1 MEEKIIEQ
9 AIDALKNQKRPELIE
24 CPVYGQYSNTLKT
37 FLYDDSQRHYDY
49 QEELPEDKEVRSVK
63 AFAKIIA
70 EELRRR
76 NNLTGNMATVRINLS
91 GGEFIP
97 DDNFGQTKIEF
108 DRLNSQQ
115 WKLIKSGINT
125 RMNHKQFLL
134 FLQGLKP
141 SIEYFADVFRSYA
154 TLRMIGKT
162 ELTSNPIFT
171 EDGQNSGYVCSYK
184 LEDGTTG
191 EEKFPTGFVANV
203 QFAKAGD
210 KSYDI
215 PIDLLFTRNEDD
227 EIEIEVLC
235 PEFENIEEQA
245 IIDEANY
252 IVEETKDY
260 SELLVLSDF

>member
-1 MEEKIIEQ
+1 MEEKIMEQ
-9 AIDALKNQKRPELIE
+9 AIDALKNQKRPELVE
-24 CPVYGQYSNTLKT
+24 CPVYGQYSLEYRT
-37 FLYDDSQRHYDY
+37 FMYNDNHSQYEAKKSYPSNKR
-49 QEELPEDKEVRSVK
+49 VRSVK

-76 NNLTGNMATVRINLS
+76 ENATGDRSTVCINMS

-97 DDNFGQTKIEF
+97 DDNFGGTSITFE
-108 DRLNSQQ
+108 RLNSQQ

-141 SIEYFADVFRSYA
+141 SISCFADVFRDFA

-171 EDGQNSGYVCSYK
+171 EDGQNSGYTCSYK

-191 EEKFPTGFVANV
+191 EDKFPTGFMAEV

-210 KSYDI
+210 KVYQI
-215 PIDLLFTRNEDD
+215 PIDLLFTRNEFN

-245 IIDEANY
+245 IIDEAAY
-252 IVEETKDY
+252 VKEQTSSY

>member
-9 AIDALKNQKRPELIE
+9 AIDALKNQKRPEMIS
-24 CPVYGQYSNTLKT
+24 CPVYGQYSTLPT
-37 FLYDDSQRHYDY
+37 VFMYNDSTKQYEMRKS
-49 QEELPEDKEVRSVK
+49 QPKDKRVRSVK

-76 NNLTGNMATVRINLS
+76 ENSLGDKSTVCINMQ

-97 DDNFGQTKIEF
+97 DDDFGYSSISFE
-108 DRLNSQQ
+108 RLNSQQ

-125 RMNHKQFLL
+125 IMNHREFLL

-141 SIEYFADVFRSYA
+141 SIEYFADVFKSYA
-154 TLRMIGKT
+154 TLRMIGRT
-162 ELTSNPIFT
+162 ELTSNPVFT
-171 EDGQNSGYVCSYK
+171 EDGQNSGYTCSYK

-210 KSYDI
+210 KSYNI
-215 PIDLLFTRNEDD
+215 PIDLLFSRNEDD

-235 PEFENIEEQA
+235 PEFENIEERA
-245 IIDEANY
+245 IIDEAEY
-252 IVEETKDY
+252 IKQQTSGY
-260 SELLVLSDF
+260 SNLLVLSDF

>member
-24 CPVYGQYSNTLKT
+24 CPVYGQYSANPIT
-37 FLYDDSQRHYDY
+37 FMYNDDRKQYEMRKSQ
-49 QEELPEDKEVRSVK
+49 PSDKRVRSVK

-76 NNLTGNMATVRINLS
+76 ENSSGDKSTVSINLS

-97 DDNFGQTKIEF
+97 DDDYGYSKITFE
-108 DRLNSQQ
+108 RLNSQQ

-125 RMNHKQFLL
+125 RMDHKQFLL

-154 TLRMIGKT
+154 TLRMIGRT
-162 ELTSNPIFT
+162 ELTSNPVFT
-171 EDGQNSGYVCSYK
+171 EDGQNSGYTCSYK

-191 EEKFPTGFVANV
+191 EEKFPTGFVATV

-245 IIDEANY
+245 IIDEADFIKEQTKNY
-252 IVEETKDY
+252 TD
-260 SELLVLSDF
+260 LLVLSDF

>member
-9 AIDALKNQKRPELIE
+9 AIDALKNQKRPEMID
-24 CPVYGQYSNTLKT
+24 CPIYGQYSSELRT
-37 FLYDDSQRHYDY
+37 FIYNDDRREYNY
-49 QEELPEDKEVRSVK
+49 QSETPDDKVVRSVK

-76 NNLTGNMATVRINLS
+76 DNTSGNKATVHINLI

-97 DDNFGQTKIEF
+97 DDNFGHTVIKF
-108 DRLNSQQ
+108 NRLNSQQ
-115 WKLIKSGINT
+115 WLLLKSGINT
-125 RMNHKQFLL
+125 RMDHKQFLL

-141 SIEYFADVFRSYA
+141 SIEYFDDVFRSFA
-154 TLRMIGKT
+154 TLRMIGRT

-171 EDGQNSGYVCSYK
+171 EDGQNSGYTCTYK

-191 EEKFPTGFVANV
+191 EDKFPTGFAATV

-210 KSYDI
+210 KKYNI

-245 IIDEANY
+245 IIDEANF
-252 IVEETKDY
+252 IKEQTQNY
-260 SELLVLSDF
+260 SDLLVLSDF